1 MPIRSVSPSGVC
13 FAALGFM
20 LLFLFIVSNAEA
32 EDFHNSLSFQGYT
45 GLLNTPNAETTGE
58 GKLDALYTDQ
68 RERQWRDLASHEDN
82 YLFSV
87 GFFSFA
93 ELGGRL
99 TDAPGAGV
107 RDLSANF
114 KVKAPF
120 IPRGYY
126 LPDIALGIQ
135 DAGGGARHL
144 QTRYLVASEE
154 WWRFR
159 FSLGY
164 GTGPD
169 RMKGVFGGAEFKAFE
184 WLYLLGEN
192 DTKETN
198 FGARLVTR
206 DLFGYPVNLELTA
219 KTSLD
224 YRTGT
229 PEFGFGLQ
237 FPLGNEHHDSA
248 LLPEN
253 AGETSHPTQT
263 EKSSAGPDRQ
273 GATPWT
279 TRQQLPAP
287 RGPTTP
293 LSAAEPALSSL
304 IHGLA
309 DEGFEN
315 VRVGTRGDELLV
327 VEFENGRYD
336 HNELD
341 ALGVVI
347 GMVADFVPS
356 GFETLRLVVEKQGIR
371 ILTLSAPIEDFRA
384 FLRDPGK
391 YGTLNEHLLITTDTA
406 DDDTVNFIDD
416 VKNPSWLNSTLVI
429 YPGLKTFVGTEVG
442 AFDYLVSARPDYSL
456 NVWKGAVVNA
466 RWDLPFFWSEN
477 FRDDKPF
484 SSRGRSR
491 LDRLM
496 LFQAIKLSPTVMANL
511 GGGMV
516 LHDLY
521 GSLNEVVWTP
531 GDGTHRFLVR
541 HAYAA
546 RSDDGADRQ
555 KHEVYLG
562 SYRYFFS
569 SLDLSLEGTAGRFF
583 DNDEGFRIDVK
594 RFFGDTAFSVYFINS
609 RTTEQE
615 RVKVGG
621 IMIALPL
628 TFRRDMKPGI
638 LQVKGL
644 DDWSYSQETRIVK
657 GGELNLVSPS
667 VGVEPVPLYN
677 VERVFFNRDRL
688 SGPYIRKHLLRLRDA
703 YRIYREKW
711 SSRGSAS
718 MRPL

>member
-1 MPIRSVSPSGVC
+1 MPIRSVSLSGVC

-20 LLFLFIVSNAEA
+20 LLLVASNAESG
-32 EDFHNSLSFQGYT
+32 DFHNSLSFQGYT

-68 RERQWRDLASHEDN
+68 RERKWRDLASRENN

-107 RDLSANF
+107 QDLSANF
-114 KVKAPF
+114 KIKVPF
-120 IPRGYY
+120 MPRGYY
-126 LPDIALGIQ
+126 LPDVAFGMQ
-135 DAGGGARHL
+135 DVGGGSKKL
-144 QTRYLVASEE
+144 QTKYLVASEE
-154 WWRFR
+154 WQRFR

-169 RMKGVFGGAEFKAFE
+169 RMKGVFGGAEFRAFE
-184 WLYLLGEN
+184 WLYLVGEN

-198 FGARLVTR
+198 FGARLVTG

-229 PEFGFGLQ
+229 PEFGFGLL

-248 LLPEN
+248 LLPKN
-253 AGETSHPTQT
+253 AGETSHQAQT
-263 EKSSAGPDRQ
+263 EESSEGSDWQ
-273 GATPWT
+273 GTIPGT

-287 RGPTTP
+287 QGPVASF
-293 LSAAEPALSSL
+293 SAAGPALSSL
-304 IHGLA
+304 VHSLTN
-309 DEGFEN
+309 EGFEN
-315 VRVGTRGDELLV
+315 VRVGTRNDELLV

-341 ALGVVI
+341 ALGVVV

-356 GFETLRLVVEKQGIR
+356 GFETLRLVVKKQDVEV
-371 ILTLSAPIEDFRA
+371 LTLSAPIEDFRD

-391 YGTLNEHLLITTDTA
+391 YGTLNEHLLITTGTA
-406 DDDTVNFIDD
+406 DDDTVNFIEGA
-416 VKNPSWLNSTLVI
+416 KNPSWLNSTLVI

-442 AFDYLVSARPDYSL
+442 SYDYLVSARPDYSL

-466 RWDLPFFWSEN
+466 SWDFPLFWSEN
-477 FRDDKPF
+477 FTDDKPF
-484 SSRGRSR
+484 SSSRGPSR
-491 LDRLM
+491 FDRLM
-496 LFQAIKLSPTVMANL
+496 LFQAIKLSPAVMANL

-521 GSLNEVVWTP
+521 GTLNEAVWTP
-531 GDGTHRFLVR
+531 GDGTHQFLVR
-541 HAYAA
+541 HAYAS
-546 RSDDGADRQ
+546 RSADGAAPQ

-569 SLDLSLEGTAGRFF
+569 SLDLSLKGTVGRFF

-615 RVKVGG
+615 RIKVAGV
-621 IMIALPL
+621 MITLPL

-638 LQVKGL
+638 LQVKGS

-657 GGELNLVSPS
+657 NGEVNLVSTS

-688 SGPYIRKHLLRLRDA
+688 SGLYIRKHLLRLRDA
-703 YRIYREKW
+703 YRTYREKW
-711 SSRGSAS
+711 SSRGSDAS